1 MSSWND
7 PLAAGQARARPASLR
22 HDLASACVTFAISRA
37 LLLGF
42 DLLVMASSR
51 SEDSCPPQAPVIGP
65 GWGWLD
71 VFFRWDAYWYLQ
83 IAREGYRFDPDQ
95 QSNVAFFPLF
105 PYLAR
110 AMGWVLGGPAVGGLV
125 VANVATIVALFYLRR
140 LGRALFDERVGQ
152 LAGVLLLVFPTALFL
167 SVFYTEGL
175 FLALTVACTFY
186 YFGERFVLA
195 GVLGFLA
202 TLTRST
208 GLALFGALALDL
220 CVRVLRREQRPRLH
234 MLALGVIPLGLVAYT
249 ALLKHEVH
257 DALALSKSM
266 KQWQRAPAWPWE
278 ALVKAFSGGG
288 GSSAWLS
295 KEQAF
300 VEAVFGGGFLALG
313 AAMAVQRWPV
323 ALWSYVVLGVLM
335 PLSTQNI
342 AGLMRYVLVLF
353 PAFLFLAWL
362 CRERRDLQRVIIAV
376 SACFL
381 AVYSVRYMHC
391 YWSG

>member
-1 MSSWND
+1 VSSCND
-7 PLAAGQARARPASLR
+7 PSAAGAPQARAVPLL
-22 HDLASACVTFAISRA
+22 HELGSAFVTFAICRA
-37 LLLGF
+37 LLFSF
-42 DLLVMASSR
+42 DLLVMALSR
-51 SEDSCPPQAPVIGP
+51 SSDACPAQAPVLGP

-71 VFFRWDAYWYLQ
+71 VFFRWDSYWYLQ
-83 IAREGYRFDPDQ
+83 IASEGYSFDPNQ
-95 QSNVAFFPLF
+95 QSNVAFFPLY

-110 AMGWVLGGPAVGGLV
+110 ALGWVLGGPAIGGLV
-125 VANVATIVALFYLRR
+125 AANVATIVAVFYLRR

-175 FLALTVACTFY
+175 FLALTVACMFY
-186 YFGERFVLA
+186 YFRERFVLT

-234 MLALGVIPLGLVAYT
+234 MLALGIIPLGLVAYT
-249 ALLKHEVH
+249 ALLRYQVH
-257 DALALSKSM
+257 DPLALSKSM
-266 KQWQRAPAWPWE
+266 KHWQRAPAWPWE
-278 ALVKAFSGGG
+278 ALVRAFSGV
-288 GSSAWLS
+288 GSTSPWLS

-300 VEAVFGGGFLALG
+300 VEAVFGGSFLALG

-362 CRERRDLQRVIIAV
+362 CRDRRDLQRIIIAV

-381 AVYSVRYMHC
+381 GVYSVRYMHC

>member
-1 MSSWND
+1 LLHELGS
-7 PLAAGQARARPASLR
+7 AS
-22 HDLASACVTFAISRA
+22 VTFAICRT

-42 DLLVMASSR
+42 DLLVMALTRSS
-51 SEDSCPPQAPVIGP
+51 DACPAQAPVLGP

-71 VFFRWDAYWYLQ
+71 AFFRWDSYWYLQ
-83 IAREGYRFDPDQ
+83 IATDGYSFDPHQ
-95 QSNVAFFPLF
+95 QSNVAFFPLY

-110 AMGWVLGGPAVGGLV
+110 ALGWVLGGPAVGGLV

-167 SVFYTEGL
+167 SVFYSEGL
-175 FLALTVACTFY
+175 FLALTVACMFY
-186 YFGERFVLA
+186 YFRERFVLA

-202 TLTRST
+202 ALTRST

-220 CVRVLRREQRPRLH
+220 CVRVLRGQQRPRWH
-234 MLALGVIPLGLVAYT
+234 MLALGLIPLGLVAYT
-249 ALLKHEVH
+249 VLLRYQVH
-257 DALALSKSM
+257 DPLALSKSM
-266 KQWQRAPAWPWE
+266 KHWQRAPAWPWE
-278 ALVKAFSGGG
+278 ALVRAFSGV
-288 GSSAWLS
+288 GSTSPWLS

-300 VEAVFGGGFLALG
+300 VEAVFGGSFLALG
-313 AAMAVQRWPV
+313 AAMAAQRWPV

-362 CRERRDLQRVIIAV
+362 CRDRRDLQRVIIAA

-381 AVYSVRYMHC
+381 GVYSVRYMHC